1 MDEPFDWLLGP
12 QPPSRSQQPTAAPAP
27 PNIADPYADVLRFLD
42 EPRRRG
48 VITLLAVGF
57 YDGWRP
63 THHEVAQIVRS
74 HCTGKARRS
83 LDRYPVNGELNANYI
98 VPSVFDPAVAK
109 AVAAAVR
116 KATT

>member
-74 HCTGKARRS
+74 HCTGEARRS
-83 LDRYPVNGELNANYI
+83 LDRYLRSRPDAPTGEPV
-98 VPSVFDPAVAK
+98 S
-109 AVAAAVR
+109 AARTSAQP
-116 KATT
+116 

>member
-1 MDEPFDWLLGP
+1 MAVPFDWPLGP
-12 QPPSRSQQPTAAPAP
+12 EPPFRSQQPTAAPDP
-27 PNIADPYADVLRFLD
+27 DPYADVLRFLD

-48 VITLLAVGF
+48 VIALLAVGF

-83 LDRYPVNGELNANYI
+83 LDRYLRSRPDSPTG
-98 VPSVFDPAVAK
+98 DPAEGAP
-109 AVAAAVR
+109 ASDQP
-116 KATT
+116 